1 MDDDSDIVVDDG
13 ASDECRV
20 VDDKEVNDEEVDDQ
34 EVNDEEVYDEEM
46 DNHEVYDEEVDD
58 QEVYDE
64 EVDDEEVDDLGEVND
79 SDSDI
84 VVDGETSK

>member
-34 EVNDEEVYDEEM
+34 EVNDEEV
-46 DNHEVYDEEVDD
+46 DD

>member
-58 QEVYDE
+58 
-64 EVDDEEVDDLGEVND
+64 EEVDDLGEVND

>member
-34 EVNDEEVYDEEM
+34 EVNDEEVNDE
-46 DNHEVYDEEVDD
+46 EVYDEKVDD